1 MSVSEAIATEEY
13 PASYLERQLPEEPP
27 SIDELLERRQK
38 PLTPGWLLD
47 FGTQEGV
54 DVYNSSVPIKYGDKR
69 LVVVREEKR
78 KDEFSS
84 QNRFFS
90 HDSDDRF
97 CLETNISNL
106 SKLSLRWICQ
116 DPSLAHIQRNWI
128 ITQVEVDPESINDA
142 SQDVR
147 HHSAIYAGERLDSL
161 RLIAESPDDMKGV
174 RLVELK
180 DGRIGIF
187 TRPRCPGD
195 PARGGSGK
203 IGFTV
208 VESLEQINSDILAA
222 APLIPGLYS
231 DDDKEWYGVNDTF
244 LLPNGDLA
252 VLGHIAHY
260 EESEIEDNR
269 GYYPIFF
276 TFNPNSRQV
285 NYLQIL
291 ATVADFQFNG
301 LVEAKRPDLENVF
314 YPSALW
320 FPNDDIKSSCA
331 ALMGG
336 AKDSKMAAIYIPNP
350 LEGWLK
356 AHPEYDVQSLGR
368 PRSYLQRKVLAGSL
382 AA

>member
-1 MSVSEAIATEEY
+1 MPASEAIATEEY
-13 PASYLERQLPEEPP
+13 PASYLERQLPKEPP

-90 HDSDDRF
+90 HDSNDRF

-116 DPSLAHIQRNWI
+116 DPSLAHIRRNWI

-180 DGRIGIF
+180 DGRIGILHGRDALV
-187 TRPRCPGD
+187 TQRVA
-195 PARGGSGK
+195 AR
-203 IGFTV
+203 
-208 VESLEQINSDILAA
+208 
-222 APLIPGLYS
+222 
-231 DDDKEWYGVNDTF
+231 
-244 LLPNGDLA
+244 
-252 VLGHIAHY
+252 
-260 EESEIEDNR
+260 
-269 GYYPIFF
+269 
-276 TFNPNSRQV
+276 
-285 NYLQIL
+285 
-291 ATVADFQFNG
+291 
-301 LVEAKRPDLENVF
+301 AK
-314 YPSALW
+314 SAL
-320 FPNDDIKSSCA
+320 
-331 ALMGG
+331 
-336 AKDSKMAAIYIPNP
+336 
-350 LEGWLK
+350 
-356 AHPEYDVQSLGR
+356 R
-368 PRSYLQRKVLAGSL
+368 
-382 AA
+382 